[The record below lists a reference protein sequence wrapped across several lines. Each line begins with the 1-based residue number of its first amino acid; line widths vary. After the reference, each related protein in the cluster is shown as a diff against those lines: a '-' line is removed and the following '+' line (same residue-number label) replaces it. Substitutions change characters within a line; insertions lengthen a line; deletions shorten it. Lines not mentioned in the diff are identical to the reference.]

1 MVSSS
6 PLRMRTLAW
15 RARWR
20 LGKTTW
26 LALETHECETKEKVG
41 KTACN
46 GRRTCDF
53 SHFTSAGFSKIFHSL
68 YYSWVAKCI
77 DPATNP
83 TRLADAAAEGE
94 RVGPVNADGAVDL
107 LVREGGAAVLSERNN
122 SQSQPYSESFPP
134 PPPT

>member
-46 GRRTCDF
+46 GRATCDF
-53 SHFTSAGFSKIFHSL
+53 SRFTSAGFSKIQQIQL
-68 YYSWVAKCI
+68 AW
-77 DPATNP
+77 P
-83 TRLADAAAEGE
+83 TPPLKE
-94 RVGPVNADGAVDL
+94 NA
-107 LVREGGAAVLSERNN
+107 LV
-122 SQSQPYSESFPP
+122 Q
-134 PPPT
+134 

>member
-46 GRRTCDF
+46 GRATCDF
-53 SHFTSAGFSKIFHSL
+53 SHFTSAGFSKIFHSVFITRGSQNVSIQQQIQL
-68 YYSWVAKCI
+68 AW
-77 DPATNP
+77 P
-83 TRLADAAAEGE
+83 TPPLKE
-94 RVGPVNADGAVDL
+94 NA
-107 LVREGGAAVLSERNN
+107 LV
-122 SQSQPYSESFPP
+122 Q
-134 PPPT
+134 